1 MFENLIDQ
9 VKKYFFKNI
18 NNIIIN
24 LFIYFQNEFNSSQ
37 MHRRISQKK
46 FSGLINSEV
55 IQEDYDQEKGDDET
69 KKRSIFSLND
79 LSINNINS
87 PRYKL
92 KVDELD
98 RNRDHRE
105 NSFNFTRD
113 LEQIRP
119 IEEEEKEKDQP
130 EQTES

>member
-1 MFENLIDQ
+1 M
-9 VKKYFFKNI
+9 
-18 NNIIIN
+18 
-24 LFIYFQNEFNSSQ
+24 SSIVVRCIEEY
-37 MHRRISQKK
+37 HRKK